1 MNGSANPQWE
11 PLVSPLP
18 REAHVSRVPIASAF
32 NILLAASVVL
42 VAVTL
47 LSQNAPPDLRVY
59 RDSFRLYR
67 DNSIVLSGARTKDS
81 PQAVVERVSRD
92 VPQTVQRTLP
102 QASPNRTQS
111 RLSAIPPIVTLG
123 ESPRALIPS
132 ATVEGVAPRYEAG
145 IVDWP
150 SRSLELQASENG
162 SALNTRSGP
171 IDRPGVTIAGPI
183 PLPSNGAAATCRWPA
198 CQFSTVTL
206 PLQNNTSFM
215 PLPQQLSDPW
225 TFSFASRLANTY
237 PEVWELLVLPTLAS
251 WGQTLDMGSTK
262 FGVGQNA
269 WWLTHQTSNGLQ
281 FSTGYPLAT
290 PLQWFGVEANGGVAM
305 RTPGGLEIVGS
316 TRGIQVFQYFTT
328 SFGQV
333 FGGITPNGPIAGAVY
348 RTGNLTAIVGTLLSE
363 DQPRVAGGIG
373 LKFGDFNLDY
383 LDTTSDRAVGIRFSR
398 APLDISFARSS
409 NSAESQLRL
418 AYTPTSGGPTI
429 LGLWSSKTGLNVLI
443 VGSYDFDSRPRPPAR
458 VQEYAAP
465 APTTPGG
472 ASNH

>member
-11 PLVSPLP
+11 PFVSSLP
-18 REAHVSRVPIASAF
+18 REAQVSRFPLAPALNV
-32 NILLAASVVL
+32 LLAASVVL

-47 LSQNAPPDLRVY
+47 LSQNAPRDLRLY
-59 RDSFRLYR
+59 RDSFGLYR
-67 DNSIVLSGARTKDS
+67 DNSIVLTAAKAKVSPRAASEPVSQGV
-81 PQAVVERVSRD
+81 PQAL
-92 VPQTVQRTLP
+92 QRTVP
-102 QASPNRTQS
+102 QASSLNRTRN
-111 RLSAIPPIVTLG
+111 RLSAAPPIITLS
-123 ESPRALIPS
+123 ESPRARVPAAMVDTLG
-132 ATVEGVAPRYEAG
+132 ARNDAGVTE
-145 IVDWP
+145 WP
-150 SRSLELQASENG
+150 ARSLELQASENR
-162 SALNTRSGP
+162 SALLDAPSGVV
-171 IDRPGVTIAGPI
+171 DRPVMTIAGPMQW
-183 PLPSNGAAATCRWPA
+183 PSNGAAPCRWPA
-198 CQFSTVTL
+198 CQLPTVTL

-215 PLPQQLSDPW
+215 PLPPQLSDPW
-225 TFSFASRLANTY
+225 VFSFASRLANTY
-237 PEVWELLVLPTLAS
+237 PEVWELLVLPTLGA
-251 WGQTLDMGSTK
+251 WGQTLEMGSTR
-262 FGVGQNA
+262 FSVGQNE
-269 WWLTHQTSNGLQ
+269 WRLSTQTSNGLQ

-305 RTPGGLEIVGS
+305 RTPGGLEVVGS

-348 RTGNLTAIVGTLLSE
+348 RAGNLTAIVGTLLSE
-363 DQPRVAGGIG
+363 GQPRVAGGIG
-373 LKFGDFNLDY
+373 LRLGDFSLDY

-429 LGLWSSKTGLNVLI
+429 LGFWSSKTGLNVLI
-443 VGSYDFDSRPRPPAR
+443 VGSLDFGSRPPTR

-465 APTTPGG
+465 LSTPGA